1 VGFRSTKLRTPEDS
15 ILILPNGTLANGII
29 DNYGL
34 RKLRRI
40 RLLFGLDLLT
50 PVEKIH
56 ILQEKVTSFVNDI
69 PAVEP
74 GRNSVMFLKVGEL
87 GLEFEIIGYA
97 HVHDNDA
104 ERALKESILEATL
117 RLCKELEIK
126 PTNLKK

>member
-1 VGFRSTKLRTPEDS
+1 GFRSTKLRTPEDS
-15 ILILPNGTLANGII
+15 ILILPNGSLANGII

-56 ILQEKVTSFVNDI
+56 ILQEKVTSFVNNI
-69 PAVEP
+69 PSVEP